1 LASRTILRRLVPPLL
16 AFLALAVL
24 AAPAE
29 ASIFGPR
36 AGHSPNADDIRTAY
50 WVTLVIAGLLFAAIN
65 AALVAAVLRFRAG
78 RGRVA
83 QRVASGPGVL
93 LRPAIPLAVIAI
105 GLFVFGIVMT
115 SQARRVEPTGS
126 RGLNASGNLV
136 AQVGGLTLP
145 PDAKQ
150 LDITAIGQ
158 RWLWRFEYPGGRPGD
173 RVFSYNELVV
183 PVDTAVILHL
193 TATDVSHRWFVPA
206 LGGQVDAIPGQDSVT
221 WFKAD
226 REGVYPGQSTEF
238 SGTGYAAMRAWVRV
252 VSPKA
257 YKAYVAR
264 KKKELASAQ
273 KTVKRAVEQNAVPGA
288 AAP

>member
-1 LASRTILRRLVPPLL
+1 LA
-16 AFLALAVL
+16 ALALAAF
-24 AAPAE
+24 AAPAD

-50 WVTLVIAGLLFAAIN
+50 WVALIVAVVLFVAIN

-78 RGRVA
+78 RGRVS

-93 LRPAIPLAVIAI
+93 LRPAVPLAVVAI

-115 SQARRVEPTGS
+115 SQARRVEPTETG
-126 RGLNASGNLV
+126 GLNASGGLV
-136 AQVGGLTLP
+136 AQVGGLSLP

-150 LDITAIGQ
+150 LDITAVGQ

-183 PVDTAVILHL
+183 PVHTAVVLHL
-193 TATDVSHRWFVPA
+193 TSTDVSHRWFVPA
-206 LGGQVDAIPGQDSVT
+206 LGGQVDAIPGQDSAT
-221 WFKAD
+221 WFRAD
-226 REGVYPGQSTEF
+226 REGVYPGQSTQF

-252 VSPKA
+252 VSPDA
-257 YKAYVAR
+257 YKAYIQQKKKDLATAQRIVQRAVAR
-264 KKKELASAQ
+264 
-273 KTVKRAVEQNAVPGA
+273 NAIPGA